1 MTDDA
6 TFMAIIEQAA
16 HEFLMWVGFG
26 TLVGLAAKALMP
38 GKDPGG
44 AVGTTLMGIAGS
56 VIGCGTLFFFWDG
69 VRISP
74 ISGFGFFAAT
84 GGAFILLFFYRLLSG
99 SFFTES
105 EDGEGWLHQYRR
117 GRRRRRMVRDA

>member
-1 MTDDA
+1 MPDQEAFMT
-6 TFMAIIEQAA
+6 IVEQAA

-26 TLVGLAAKALMP
+26 TLVGLSAKAIMP

-44 AVGTTLMGIAGS
+44 AVATTLMGIAGS

-69 VRISP
+69 IRISP

-84 GGAFILLFFYRLLSG
+84 GGAFVLLFFYRLLAG

-105 EDGEGWLHQYRR
+105 EDGDTWFHGYRR
-117 GRRRRRMVRDA
+117 SRRRRRMLRDA